1 VETGAED
8 VSLGGSSQS
17 NCDLEVVA
25 KVEVDVYVSGDG
37 GTDESDDSV
46 EKFLENIGGFIEE

>member
-8 VSLGGSSQS
+8 VSRGGSSQS

-25 KVEVDVYVSGDG
+25 KVDVDVNVSGDD
-37 GTDESDDSV
+37 GTEESDDSV
-46 EKFLENIGGFIEE
+46 EKFLENIGGFTEE